1 MLMSRLKFTSVMLVL
16 VLMLALMPSM
26 LVQVYACAYV

>member
-16 VLMLALMPSM
+16 VLLLVLMPSM
-26 LVQVYACAYV
+26 LVQVDTCASV